1 MTYKLLVAATLSL
14 GLGTAVAMAQTESG
28 TDVPVTGASPGSAA
42 DSHLPMGWD
51 GAIGDAFFSDPQ
63 EGTLRSPEE
72 IQVNWD
78 TLTEEQQAQVRSH
91 CETVDTA
98 AADTMPAPGDT
109 AAGAETDD
117 EVTTGST
124 TPDETLHT
132 ASIEQV
138 CDLVGTM

>member
-14 GLGTAVAMAQTESG
+14 GLGTAIAMAQTDPG
-28 TDVPVTGASPGSAA
+28 ADAPLTGASPGSAA
-42 DSHLPMGWD
+42 ESHLPPGWD
-51 GAIGDAFFSDPQ
+51 GAIGDAFFSDPL

-72 IQVNWD
+72 IQANWD
-78 TLTEEQQAQVRSH
+78 TLSDEQQAQVRSH
-91 CETVDTA
+91 CDTADTA

-117 EVTTGST
+117 QVTTGST
-124 TPDETLHT
+124 TPDESLHT

-138 CDLVGTM
+138 CDWVGTM